1 MYNPYPWQQDMHNN
15 KAKLK
20 FVQAGRRAG
29 KTRSA
34 LHLALSAIK
43 EASLTPVQFPN
54 DKRKLTSDEA
64 GLVPPIHV
72 WTVAPTR
79 AQMLQVWNE
88 MQAFI
93 PQHLVRKTRRTS
105 QAGGRGC

>member
-34 LHLALSAIK
+34 LHEALSAIK
-43 EASLTPVQFPN
+43 EASLTQYNFQTIKKIN
-54 DKRKLTSDEA
+54 IR
-64 GLVPPIHV
+64 
-72 WTVAPTR
+72 
-79 AQMLQVWNE
+79 
-88 MQAFI
+88 
-93 PQHLVRKTRRTS
+93 
-105 QAGGRGC
+105 